1 MILISLRT
9 NRPPEARGVLQKLR
23 ERFNRKQQL
32 EPTRGW
38 GLLESFLARQR
49 SRMAN
54 CLIGPHNRKGT
65 LLDVGCGPLPTF
77 LLGAEFSFKIGID
90 KVGQFG
96 GLEKHNCIAFIRW
109 DIECN
114 CFLPL
119 ASQSCDTI
127 TMLAVLEHVSFP
139 RIQELLRD
147 IDRILKP
154 GGTFVVTT
162 PAAWTEGLLLALAKM
177 KLVSSEEIHDHKVV
191 YTRQKLEDLLRKAFP
206 ISEILVGHFE
216 GFANLWGAVHK
227 PIR

>member
-1 MILISLRT
+1 MILVNLRT
-9 NRPPEARGVLQKLR
+9 NRPIEVRGVLEKLR
-23 ERFNRKQQL
+23 EPFKRKQHL

-54 CLIGPHNRKGT
+54 RLIDPQNRKGT
-65 LLDVGCGPLPTF
+65 LVDVGCGPLPTF

-90 KVGQFG
+90 KVAQFG
-96 GLEKHNCIAFIRW
+96 GLENHNCIAFIRW

-114 CFLPL
+114 FFLPL

-127 TMLAVLEHVSFP
+127 TMLAVLEHVSSS
-139 RIQELLRD
+139 RSLELLRE

-162 PAAWTEGLLLALAKM
+162 PAAWTGGLLFALAKM

-191 YTRQKLEDLLRKAFP
+191 YTREKLENLLRKAFP
-206 ISEILVGHFE
+206 LCETLVGPFE
-216 GFANLWGAVHK
+216 GYMNLWGAVRK
-227 PIR
+227 PPN

>member
-1 MILISLRT
+1 M
-9 NRPPEARGVLQKLR
+9 
-23 ERFNRKQQL
+23 QQL

-38 GLLESFLARQR
+38 GFLESFLARQR

-54 CLIGPHNRKGT
+54 RLIDPHNRKGI
-65 LLDVGCGPLPTF
+65 LLDVGCGSFPTF
-77 LLGAEFSFKIGID
+77 LLSTEFSFKIGID
-90 KVGQFG
+90 KGAKFR

-114 CFLPL
+114 FFLPL

-127 TMLAVLEHVSFP
+127 TMLAVLEHVSSS
-139 RIQELLRD
+139 RVMDLLRE

-162 PAAWTEGLLLALAKM
+162 PAAWTEGLLLAMAKM

-191 YTRQKLEDLLRKAFP
+191 YSRQMLEDLLRKAFP
-206 ISEILVGHFE
+206 RCEILLGHFE
-216 GFANLWGAVHK
+216 SFANLWGSVQK
-227 PIR
+227 PQIRT